1 LYLTGVILITYSAI
15 TEDIV
20 VRVSPVYIDGQSN
33 MMDKRFVFGYFI
45 RIENAG
51 SEAVQ
56 LLRRK
61 WVITDGNGNVEEVEG
76 EGVVGQQPVIRG
88 GSAHEYNSYCV
99 LETFEGS
106 MEGSYLMEREN
117 GETFPVEI
125 PKFLLK
131 AAVN

>member
-1 LYLTGVILITYSAI
+1 LITYTAK

-20 VRVSPVYIDGQSN
+20 VKVSPVYIDGQSN
-33 MMDKRFVFGYFI
+33 MMEKRFVFGYFV
-45 RIENAG
+45 RIENSG
-51 SEAVQ
+51 SEPVR

-61 WVITDGNGNVEEVEG
+61 WVIKHGTDKIEEVDG
-76 EGVVGQQPVIRG
+76 EGVVGKQPVIEQG
-88 GSAHEYNSYCV
+88 GAHEYHSFCV

-106 MEGSYLMEREN
+106 MEGAYLMEREN
-117 GETFPVEI
+117 GDTLSVEI

>member
-1 LYLTGVILITYSAI
+1 MITYSAT

-51 SEAVQ
+51 SESVQ

-61 WVITDGNGNVEEVEG
+61 WVIKDGNGNVEEVEG
-76 EGVVGQQPVIRG
+76 EGVVGEQPVIHG